1 MSRVNHYLN
10 ETGTC
15 VIYTR
20 RGMPRH
26 DTCYYTD
33 VTVIIYT
40 RHDYCFYIHTYIDSW
55 QKSTRISYWMYGH
68 TGNCITRG
76 MTILY
81 FQFTLYIAG
90 IVTGIAR
97 SQLLCT
103 FSQSRFVNQVVVH
116 CYNNTDNF
124 FKKYILHII

>member
-15 VIYTR
+15 NL
-20 RGMPRH
+20 H
-26 DTCYYTD
+26 K
-33 VTVIIYT
+33 T
-40 RHDYCFYIHTYIDSW
+40 RHATTRHVLLHRRHGHNLHEAWLLLLHTYIDYQ
-55 QKSTRISYWMYGH
+55 QKSTRISYWTYGH
-68 TGNCITRG
+68 TGSCITRG

-90 IVTGIAR
+90 IVTGIA
-97 SQLLCT
+97 CT
-103 FSQSRFVNQVVVH
+103 FSQSQFVNQVVVH